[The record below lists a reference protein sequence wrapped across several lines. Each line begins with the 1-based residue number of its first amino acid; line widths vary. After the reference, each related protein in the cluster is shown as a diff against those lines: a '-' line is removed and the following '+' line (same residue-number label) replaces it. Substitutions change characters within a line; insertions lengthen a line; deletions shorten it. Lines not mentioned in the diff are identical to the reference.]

1 MFDYIGYIIM
11 GIGLLFMSFGV
22 IGILQPQRNFYY
34 RILVSCKIDTVG
46 ILTFSIGLAVR
57 HGLTFFTGK
66 VFLILIIMLILN
78 PLVAHIVAR
87 SAYTGGYVP
96 IDALENDGK
105 QKAGS
110 SK

>member
-1 MFDYIGYIIM
+1 MLSYLGYIIM
-11 GIGLLFMSFGV
+11 GIGLVFMSFGV
-22 IGILQPQRNFYY
+22 IGILQPRRDFYY

-57 HGLTFFTGK
+57 HGLTYFTGK

-96 IDALENDGK
+96 INELENEDK